1 MSPRNP
7 LFLPANNTSR
17 ASMKAAID
25 RAIGT
30 IAEKRMFIVGLYVDP
45 GINLD
50 NQSSTV
56 RHRLVNKNGGGD

>member
-1 MSPRNP
+1 
-7 LFLPANNTSR
+7 
-17 ASMKAAID
+17 MKAAID

-50 NQSSTV
+50 NQSSTAPV
-56 RHRLVNKNGGGD
+56 GGIEMAIVIRMEKRGK